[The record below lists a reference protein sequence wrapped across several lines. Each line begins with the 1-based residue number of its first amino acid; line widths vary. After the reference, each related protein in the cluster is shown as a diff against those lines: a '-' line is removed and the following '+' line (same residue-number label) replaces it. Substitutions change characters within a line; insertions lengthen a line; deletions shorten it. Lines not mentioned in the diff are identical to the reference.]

1 MNELIKV
8 QHNED
13 GTVAV
18 SGRELH
24 EFLEIKTQY
33 STWFNNMKKYDLVEN
48 RDYVAVIKKII
59 TAQGNESSYI
69 DHALTIETAKE
80 LAMIQ
85 RNDKGKQ
92 ARRYFI
98 EVEKKFKQG
107 VQQVIAQPDNKE
119 LSISDRLKMM
129 ELIVNAPD
137 GVAETVSALAKP
149 FIKENSSSQN
159 SVKTPVSVIEMS
171 EPDYPRVPVAAPVPS
186 PESLPFLGDTRS
198 AAGYSI
204 PFNHRKL
211 KRHLD
216 KMCLPGYLFA
226 KQTGIPVASM
236 RHYLSG
242 KSRPGEETR
251 VKICRALCKPNNWL
265 NN

>member
-24 EFLEIKTQY
+24 EFLGIKTQY

-48 RDYVAVIKKII
+48 TDYIMVSKKII
-59 TAQGNESSYI
+59 TNNLKNPETIII
-69 DHALTIETAKE
+69 DHALTLDTAKE

-119 LSISDRLKMM
+119 LSIQERLK
-129 ELIVNAPD
+129 LIETIANAPEY
-137 GVAETVSALAKP
+137 VAETVSALAKP
-149 FIKENSSSQN
+149 YIEA
-159 SVKTPVSVIEMS
+159 TPE
-171 EPDYPRVPVAAPVPS
+171 PVPAIEPKPQIVYE
-186 PESLPFLGDTRS
+186 PESIPFLGDRRS
-198 AAGYSI
+198 TAGYAV

-216 KMCLPGYLFA
+216 KSGIVGYDFA
-226 KQTGIPVASM
+226 KQTGINVGGM
-236 RHYLSG
+236 RKYLTG
-242 KSRPGEETR
+242 KQRPGEETR
-251 VKICRALCKPNNWL
+251 IKICQALGKPNNWL